1 MGLFSFLREAGKKI
15 FKTGEDA
22 KTENQAASQE
32 AIHQQQLQALRAH
45 VQSLGLNI
53 QNLDVRFSGEEG
65 AIVLTGTAASKADY
79 EKAALMAGNVAGIF
93 KVDNQM
99 TIAAAATPTATA
111 EPDSDTY
118 EIKKGDTLWAIAE
131 KYYGSG
137 AKYPEIV
144 KANQPMIKDADEI
157 YPGQTLRIPKLAAQQ
172 S

>member
-15 FKTGEDA
+15 FKSDDDA
-22 KTENQAASQE
+22 RAENPAVTQE
-32 AIHQQQLQALRAH
+32 AIHQQQMQALRAH

-53 QNLDVRFSGEEG
+53 QNLDVRFSGEAG
-65 AIVLTGTAASKADY
+65 AIVLTGQAASKADA

-93 KVDNQM
+93 KVDNQI
-99 TIAAAATPTATA
+99 TVAAPAPAAAA

-137 AKYPEIV
+137 TKYPEIV

-157 YPGQTLRIPKLAAQQ
+157 YPGQTLRIPKLA
-172 S
+172 